1 MTTND
6 QAAGVA
12 GKPAER
18 VVLDEPAFE
27 AFLCSIANEVFANM
41 LAVRA
46 GNLKPEEAAER
57 DDANVRNLAR
67 ILMNEHD
74 RITAALPLTGPRLA
88 TEMRTNIPALFRGMP
103 TDVDPEN
110 PRALLVHASRI
121 FLSEIYT
128 MMRAFIAEG
137 DKLSPEGVRD
147 RIEGFGA
154 LWAVRF
160 MGDAPGHFN

>member
-1 MTTND
+1 MTMNESEAG
-6 QAAGVA
+6 QA
-12 GKPAER
+12 PAR

-27 AFLCSIANEVFANM
+27 AFLCGIANEVFANM

-46 GNLKPEEAAER
+46 GKLKAEEAAER

-67 ILMNEHD
+67 VLMGEHD
-74 RITAALPLTGPRLA
+74 RITAALPLIGPKLA
-88 TEMRTNIPALFRGMP
+88 VEMRTNIPALFRGMP
-103 TDVDPEN
+103 KDVDPDN
-110 PRALLVHASRI
+110 PRALLVHASRM

-137 DKLSPEGVRD
+137 DKLSPEGVRE
-147 RIEGFGA
+147 RIEGSGA

-160 MGDAPGHFN
+160 MGDAPGRFN